1 VTPRPFARGPIALFA
16 RHPTAGNLLMVL
28 MLLAG
33 LVGILQLNRQFF
45 PDFGIDAITVS
56 VAWPGATAEDV
67 EANIVEAIEPEVRF
81 LDGVDRVIATAR
93 ENLGTVII
101 EFVEGTDMQKALA
114 EVEQAI
120 AQITT
125 FPADAEE
132 PRVRRVVR
140 YDTIARLVL
149 SGPYSEPSLR
159 AIAED
164 IRDRLLAA
172 GIDKVT
178 LFGVRDQRL
187 LIELEPARLHQLGLT
202 IGEIAERL
210 ERSAVDLPGG
220 DIPGALERRPRTLG
234 LARDAAEV
242 GELTIETAADGR
254 RLTVADIA
262 QVSEG
267 FVADEPEGRRRDMR
281 AIELHVQRSLTAD
294 VLEVSAI
301 LDRLLAELA
310 TTLPADL
317 SLERYDV
324 LADLVR
330 DRIALL
336 LENGF
341 SGFLLVL
348 LILFLFLNG
357 RVAFWVAVGI
367 PVSLGAMLGVMWFTG
382 QSINMISLFAM
393 ILAIGIVVDDAIVVG
408 EHAVSLRERGLPP
421 ELAAENGA
429 RRMVAPVTS
438 ATLTTIVA
446 FLPLLVIGG
455 IIGQVIRDI
464 PLVVAIVLLASL
476 VECMLVLP
484 SHLRHA
490 LARPDPLPRFRE
502 RFDRGFARLR
512 DGPVRRLVT
521 LAVLWRYTTIALA
534 VGALLL
540 VGGLLAGGRIGFVF
554 FQGPESDR
562 IEVSVRMM
570 PGTPRS
576 QTESALRAIEL
587 ALHQAAADLGSS
599 YDEIVVM
606 SFARLAEQPQ
616 LDPGA
621 ADLSGDTVGGLEIE
635 LIASDSRPIR
645 TDALIAA
652 WTARLPPI
660 AGLDDITIRE
670 RSGGPPGREVDIRL
684 RGGDS
689 VEALKQAARDVRA
702 LLARLPGVS
711 QVADDLPW
719 GTPEIVVEPTPAGLA
734 LGFDAGSIGRQLR
747 DAFEGRV
754 AYRFARASG
763 EVEVMVRLDPNA
775 VRDIDPADLL
785 LVAPDGR
792 EVRLGEV
799 AELRERNGFALI
811 RREDGAREVAIT
823 AELDE
828 SQIRL
833 EQVQELLA
841 ADLERVARTYGLTVR
856 YAGRAEEQAETLA
869 DMRLGTLIALG
880 LIYIVLAWVFGSF
893 ARPLAVMSVIPFG
906 LIGAVLGHLLLGYNL
921 TIMSLIS
928 LLGLSGVLVNDS
940 IILVRT
946 IDDQLQAG
954 GDPLTAI
961 VEGTCS
967 RLRAVLLTSLTT
979 IGGLAPLLFETS
991 FQAQF
996 LIPMAVTLVFG
1007 LAVNTILVL
1016 LIVPALVA
1024 IETDFRRGSLG
1035 QRQVVRRVLEPAA

>member
-1 VTPRPFARGPIALFA
+1 MTPRPPARGPIALFA
-16 RHPTAGNLLMVL
+16 RHPTAGNLLMIL

-33 LVGILQLNRQFF
+33 CVGILQLNRQFF
-45 PDFGIDAITVS
+45 PDFGIDAIAVS

-67 EANIVEAIEPEVRF
+67 EANIIGAIEPEVRF
-81 LDGVDRVIATAR
+81 LDGVDRVMATAR
-93 ENLGTVII
+93 ENLGTVVI

-120 AQITT
+120 AQIAT
-125 FPADAEE
+125 FPKDAEE

-149 SGPYSEPSLR
+149 SGPYSEQALR
-159 AIAED
+159 AIAER

-178 LFGVRDQRL
+178 LFGVRDQRI

-202 IGEIAERL
+202 IAELADRL
-210 ERSAVDLPGG
+210 GRAAVDLPGG
-220 DIPGALERRPRTLG
+220 DIPGTLERRPRTLG

-242 GELTIETAADGR
+242 GELTIDTAADGR
-254 RLTVADIA
+254 RLTVADMA
-262 QVSEG
+262 HVFEG
-267 FVADEPEGRRRDMR
+267 FAEDQPEARRRDVR
-281 AIELHVQRSLTAD
+281 AIELHVQRALTAD
-294 VLEVSAI
+294 VLEVSDT
-301 LDRLLAELA
+301 LDRVLAELKA
-310 TTLPADL
+310 TLPADL
-317 SLERYDV
+317 LLERYDV
-324 LADLVR
+324 LANLVR

-348 LILFLFLNG
+348 LTLFLFLNG

-408 EHAVSLRERGLPP
+408 EHAVSLRESGLPP

-490 LARPDPLPRFRE
+490 LARPDPLPGFRA
-502 RFDRGFARLR
+502 RFDRGFTWLR
-512 DGPVRRLVT
+512 DGPARRLIT
-521 LAVLWRYTTIALA
+521 LAVVWRYTTLALA
-534 VGALLL
+534 IGALLL
-540 VGGLLAGGRIGFVF
+540 VGGLLAGGRVGFVF

-562 IEVSVRMM
+562 IEVGVRML

-576 QTESALRAIEL
+576 QTEAALRAIDQ
-587 ALHQAAADLGSS
+587 ALQQAVADLGGR

-616 LDPGA
+616 LDPAA
-621 ADLSGDTVGGLEIE
+621 ADLSGDNVGGLEIE
-635 LIASDSRPIR
+635 LIPSDTRPIR

-660 AGLDDITIRE
+660 PGLDDLTIRE

-689 VEALKQAARDVRA
+689 VEALKQAAQEVRA
-702 LLARLPGVS
+702 LLTSLPGVS

-734 LGFDAGSIGRQLR
+734 LGFDAGSIGQQLR

-763 EVEVMVRLDPNA
+763 EVEVIVRLDRNA
-775 VRDIDPADLL
+775 VRDIDPADLP
-785 LVAPDGR
+785 LVAPNRR

-811 RREDGAREVAIT
+811 RREDGAREVAVT

-828 SQIRL
+828 AQIRL

-841 ADLERVARTYGLTVR
+841 ADLERIARTYGLEVR

-893 ARPLAVMSVIPFG
+893 TRPLAVMSVIPFG

-921 TIMSLIS
+921 TILSLIS

-946 IDDQLQAG
+946 IDDQLRAS
-954 GDPLTAI
+954 GDPFTAI

-1024 IETDFRRGSLG
+1024 IEVDFRRGRLSE
-1035 QRQVVRRVLEPAA
+1035 RQVFRRRFEPAA

>member
-1 VTPRPFARGPIALFA
+1 MSPRAPARGPIALFA
-16 RHPTAGNLLMVL
+16 RHPTAGNLLMIL

-93 ENLGTVII
+93 ENLGTVVI

-114 EVEQAI
+114 EVEQAV

-125 FPADAEE
+125 FPEDAEE

-149 SGPYSEPSLR
+149 SGPYSERSLR

-172 GIDKVT
+172 GIDRVT
-178 LFGVRDQRL
+178 LFGVRDQRIL
-187 LIELEPARLHQLGLT
+187 VELGPARLHQLGLS
-202 IGEIAERL
+202 IGEIAGRL
-210 ERSAVDLPGG
+210 ESAAVDVPGG
-220 DIPGALERRPRTLG
+220 DVRGTLERRPRTLG
-234 LARDAAEV
+234 LARDAGEV
-242 GELTIETAADGR
+242 GALGITTGADGR
-254 RLTVADIA
+254 RVTVADVA
-262 QVSEG
+262 RVHEG
-267 FVADEPEGRRRDMR
+267 FDEDQPEARRGAYR
-281 AIELHVQRSLTAD
+281 AIELHVQRAVTAD
-294 VLEVSAI
+294 ALEVSDTV
-301 LDRLLAELA
+301 DRLLAELG
-310 TTLPADL
+310 TTLPPEL

-324 LADLVR
+324 LANLVR

-348 LILFLFLNG
+348 LMLFLFLNG

-367 PVSLGAMLGVMWFTG
+367 PVSLGAMLGVMWLTG
-382 QSINMISLFAM
+382 QTINMISLFAM

-408 EHAVSLRERGLPP
+408 EHAVSLRESGLPP

-464 PLVVAIVLLASL
+464 PLVVAIVLVASL

-502 RFDRGFARLR
+502 RFDRAFARLR

-521 LAVLWRYTTIALA
+521 LAVEWRYTMLALA
-534 VGALLL
+534 LGALLL
-540 VGGLLAGGRIGFVF
+540 VGGLLAGGRVGFVF
-554 FQGPESDR
+554 FKGPESDR
-562 IEVSVRMM
+562 IEVGVRMM
-570 PGTPRS
+570 PGTPREE
-576 QTESALRAIEL
+576 TEAALRAIEG
-587 ALHQAAADLGSS
+587 ALRQAVADLGGRT
-599 YDEIVVM
+599 DELVVM
-606 SFARLAEQPQ
+606 VLARLGDQPQ
-616 LDPGA
+616 LEPGV
-621 ADLSGDTVGGLEIE
+621 SGVTGDNVGGLEIE
-635 LIASDSRPIR
+635 LVPSDTRPIR
-645 TDALIAA
+645 TDELIAA

-684 RGGDS
+684 RGGDG
-689 VEALKQAARDVRA
+689 VEALKQAAQETRA
-702 LLARLPGVS
+702 LLESLPGVS

-719 GTPEIVVEPTPAGLA
+719 GTPEIVVEPTAAGLA
-734 LGFDAGSIGRQLR
+734 LGYDAGTIGRQLR
-747 DAFEGRV
+747 DAFEGRI
-754 AYRFARASG
+754 AYRFARPNG
-763 EVEVMVRLDPNA
+763 EVEVVVRLDPAA
-775 VRDIDPADLL
+775 VRDLDPADFPLL
-785 LVAPDGR
+785 GPDGR

-799 AELRERNGFALI
+799 AELRERSGFALI
-811 RREDGAREVAIT
+811 RREDAAREVAVT

-828 SQIRL
+828 AQIRL
-833 EQVQELLA
+833 GQVQELLA
-841 ADLERVARTYGLTVR
+841 GDLDRIARTYGLEVR

-880 LIYIVLAWVFGSF
+880 LIYVVLAWVFGSF
-893 ARPLAVMSVIPFG
+893 TRPVAVMSVIPFG
-906 LIGAVLGHLLLGYNL
+906 VIGAVVGHLLMGYDL

-946 IDDQLQAG
+946 IDDNLQAG
-954 GDPLTAI
+954 GEPFAAI

-1007 LAVNTILVL
+1007 LAVNTLLVL
-1016 LIVPALVA
+1016 LIVPAFVA
-1024 IETDFRRGSLG
+1024 IQTDFRRGGLG
-1035 QRQVVRRVLEPAA
+1035 GRAAPRRVLEPAA